1 MKTATGR
8 GGEIRTPDLLL
19 PKQALY
25 QAKLHPE
32 KVERTQR
39 AICAGLST
47 VLVFIWGGVSGNGCP
62 NGSPLGR
69 WVIKPTSGCG
79 TLLRRGR
86 LGLLSPKLPQNP
98 SSFLFPSMDTIGSR
112 EPNSMLPVGAIIV
125 GVIGLLLG
133 GYSALTIGNVK
144 RTLAEHE
151 GKMARF
157 DQFES
162 QVSTAASASEKAT
175 RDIGALTRSTQDAF
189 NQVGAELGNLRG
201 AITKLEEAPRA
212 RAVAAT
218 PAPAANR
225 GNATAAN
232 ANLGASTAA
241 SSAHAAAGAREHVV
255 KSGDTGVKIAREHGV
270 SLAALQ
276 NANPDVNWNRLHVG
290 QKLALPR

>member
-1 MKTATGR
+1 
-8 GGEIRTPDLLL
+8 
-19 PKQALY
+19 
-25 QAKLHPE
+25 
-32 KVERTQR
+32 
-39 AICAGLST
+39 
-47 VLVFIWGGVSGNGCP
+47 
-62 NGSPLGR
+62 
-69 WVIKPTSGCG
+69 
-79 TLLRRGR
+79 
-86 LGLLSPKLPQNP
+86 
-98 SSFLFPSMDTIGSR
+98 MDTIGSR

-212 RAVAAT
+212 RAAAT

-225 GNATAAN
+225 ANTATAANSGTAAN
-232 ANLGASTAA
+232 ANAARSAA
-241 SSAHAAAGAREHVV
+241 SSGEYVV
-255 KSGDTGVKIAREHGV
+255 KSGDTGVRIARENGI
-270 SLAALQ
+270 SLGALQ

-290 QKLALPR
+290 QKLNLPR

>member
-1 MKTATGR
+1 
-8 GGEIRTPDLLL
+8 
-19 PKQALY
+19 
-25 QAKLHPE
+25 
-32 KVERTQR
+32 
-39 AICAGLST
+39 
-47 VLVFIWGGVSGNGCP
+47 
-62 NGSPLGR
+62 
-69 WVIKPTSGCG
+69 
-79 TLLRRGR
+79 
-86 LGLLSPKLPQNP
+86 
-98 SSFLFPSMDTIGSR
+98 MDTIGSR

-201 AITKLEEAPRA
+201 VITKLEEAPRA
-212 RAVAAT
+212 RAAAAT
-218 PAPAANR
+218 APAANR
-225 GNATAAN
+225 GNAAAAN
-232 ANLGASTAA
+232 TNANSGGTGSATASANAA
-241 SSAHAAAGAREHVV
+241 SGVREHVV
-255 KSGDTGVKIAREHGV
+255 KSGDTGVKIAREHGI
-270 SLAALQ
+270 SLGALQ

-290 QKLALPR
+290 QKLNLPR

>member
-1 MKTATGR
+1 
-8 GGEIRTPDLLL
+8 
-19 PKQALY
+19 
-25 QAKLHPE
+25 
-32 KVERTQR
+32 
-39 AICAGLST
+39 
-47 VLVFIWGGVSGNGCP
+47 
-62 NGSPLGR
+62 
-69 WVIKPTSGCG
+69 
-79 TLLRRGR
+79 
-86 LGLLSPKLPQNP
+86 
-98 SSFLFPSMDTIGSR
+98 MDTIGSR

-144 RTLAEHE
+144 RALAEHE

-212 RAVAAT
+212 RAAAT
-218 PAPAANR
+218 AAPVANR
-225 GNATAAN
+225 GNATAAAANAGTPAN
-232 ANLGASTAA
+232 ANAAARPAGAA
-241 SSAHAAAGAREHVV
+241 SGEYVV
-255 KSGDTGVKIAREHGV
+255 KSGDTGVKIAREAGV
-270 SLAALQ
+270 SLGALQ

-290 QKLALPR
+290 QKLNLPR

>member
-1 MKTATGR
+1 
-8 GGEIRTPDLLL
+8 
-19 PKQALY
+19 
-25 QAKLHPE
+25 
-32 KVERTQR
+32 
-39 AICAGLST
+39 
-47 VLVFIWGGVSGNGCP
+47 
-62 NGSPLGR
+62 
-69 WVIKPTSGCG
+69 
-79 TLLRRGR
+79 
-86 LGLLSPKLPQNP
+86 
-98 SSFLFPSMDTIGSR
+98 MDTIGSR

-212 RAVAAT
+212 RAAAT
-218 PAPAANR
+218 TAPAANR
-225 GNATAAN
+225 AN
-232 ANLGASTAA
+232 AAAATSNANAGAAA
-241 SSAHAAAGAREHVV
+241 SNNAAARPAAASGEYVV
-255 KSGDTGVKIAREHGV
+255 KSGDTGVRIARENGV
-270 SLAALQ
+270 SLGALQ

-290 QKLALPR
+290 QKLNLPR

>member
-1 MKTATGR
+1 
-8 GGEIRTPDLLL
+8 
-19 PKQALY
+19 
-25 QAKLHPE
+25 
-32 KVERTQR
+32 
-39 AICAGLST
+39 
-47 VLVFIWGGVSGNGCP
+47 
-62 NGSPLGR
+62 
-69 WVIKPTSGCG
+69 
-79 TLLRRGR
+79 
-86 LGLLSPKLPQNP
+86 
-98 SSFLFPSMDTIGSR
+98 MDTIGSR

-212 RAVAAT
+212 RAAAAT
-218 PAPAANR
+218 AAPAAANR
-225 GNATAAN
+225 GTATAAGAANN
-232 ANLGASTAA
+232 AAARPAGAA
-241 SSAHAAAGAREHVV
+241 SGEYVV
-255 KSGDTGVKIAREHGV
+255 KSGDTGVKIAREVGV
-270 SLAALQ
+270 SLGALQ

-290 QKLALPR
+290 QKLNLPR

>member
-1 MKTATGR
+1 
-8 GGEIRTPDLLL
+8 
-19 PKQALY
+19 
-25 QAKLHPE
+25 
-32 KVERTQR
+32 
-39 AICAGLST
+39 
-47 VLVFIWGGVSGNGCP
+47 
-62 NGSPLGR
+62 
-69 WVIKPTSGCG
+69 
-79 TLLRRGR
+79 
-86 LGLLSPKLPQNP
+86 
-98 SSFLFPSMDTIGSR
+98 MDTIGSR

-212 RAVAAT
+212 RAVATA
-218 PAPAANR
+218 APAANR
-225 GNATAAN
+225 ANAAAASANAGAANNAAARPAATAS
-232 ANLGASTAA
+232 G
-241 SSAHAAAGAREHVV
+241 EYVV
-255 KSGDTGVKIAREHGV
+255 KSGDTGVKIAREVGV
-270 SLAALQ
+270 SLGALQ

-290 QKLALPR
+290 QKLNLPR

>member
-1 MKTATGR
+1 LSR
-8 GGEIRTPDLLL
+8 
-19 PKQALY
+19 
-25 QAKLHPE
+25 KLSLEHP
-32 KVERTQR
+32 RFP
-39 AICAGLST
+39 LS
-47 VLVFIWGGVSGNGCP
+47 
-62 NGSPLGR
+62 
-69 WVIKPTSGCG
+69 
-79 TLLRRGR
+79 
-86 LGLLSPKLPQNP
+86 
-98 SSFLFPSMDTIGSR
+98 SMDTIGSR

-144 RTLAEHE
+144 RALAEHE

-212 RAVAAT
+212 RAAAT

-225 GNATAAN
+225 GNATAAAAN
-232 ANLGASTAA
+232 ANSGATTAA
-241 SSAHAAAGAREHVV
+241 ASANAASGAREHVV
-255 KSGDTGVKIAREHGV
+255 KSGDTGVKIAREHGI

-290 QKLALPR
+290 QKLALPRGQ

>member
-1 MKTATGR
+1 
-8 GGEIRTPDLLL
+8 
-19 PKQALY
+19 
-25 QAKLHPE
+25 
-32 KVERTQR
+32 
-39 AICAGLST
+39 
-47 VLVFIWGGVSGNGCP
+47 
-62 NGSPLGR
+62 
-69 WVIKPTSGCG
+69 
-79 TLLRRGR
+79 
-86 LGLLSPKLPQNP
+86 
-98 SSFLFPSMDTIGSR
+98 MDTIGSR

-212 RAVAAT
+212 RAAAAT
-218 PAPAANR
+218 AAPAANR
-225 GNATAAN
+225 ANAAAATAN
-232 ANLGASTAA
+232 ANTGAAA
-241 SSAHAAAGAREHVV
+241 SAGATSGAREHVV
-255 KSGDTGVKIAREHGV
+255 KSGDTGVKIAREHGI
-270 SLAALQ
+270 SLGALQ

-290 QKLALPR
+290 QKLNLPR